1 MDKAEGKPSLPNYQ
15 NTMEKFLDVKSMIEE
30 MQKNPNEIA
39 VAVSILVG
47 ILTVLLLLVWS
58 RKGLRKLQR
67 NAVLILGPC
76 YAGKTLLFSQLMH
89 GMQIETFT
97 SIKENVGQY
106 SGRKKDDDGDSRNK
120 RFSKKM
126 SLYDIPGHYRLRYS
140 ALEKRREE
148 AKAIVYVIDAS
159 TIKHRLRDAAEFLF
173 NILRDSCLHPAGIP
187 VLVVCNKQDM
197 GIQAKGA
204 KAIERELEKEINHLR
219 ETKSKLLEDSSGNTS
234 KHSKIYLGKEGKFFE
249 FSDLNTEVKFVE
261 ASAAK
266 DCDDKDSGMAKIRQ
280 WIATKA

>member
-1 MDKAEGKPSLPNYQ
+1 MG
-15 NTMEKFLDVKSMIEE
+15 EK
-30 MQKNPNEIA
+30 
-39 VAVSILVG
+39 
-47 ILTVLLLLVWS
+47 
-58 RKGLRKLQR
+58 
-67 NAVLILGPC
+67 
-76 YAGKTLLFSQLMH
+76 H
-89 GMQIETFT
+89 
-97 SIKENVGQY
+97 
-106 SGRKKDDDGDSRNK
+106 
-120 RFSKKM
+120 
-126 SLYDIPGHYRLRYS
+126 
-140 ALEKRREE
+140 REE

-173 NILRDSCLHPAGIP
+173 NILRDSCLHSAGIP

-280 WIATKA
+280 WIAKKA